1 MNRAFLVALLGALL
15 FCMVACKSQQADDK
29 EAIRQ
34 GVVTYLTS
42 LKGLNIPNMDI
53 VVTQYSVNGNQ
64 AQAQVEIRAKNGDA
78 SGGSMQLAYNLEKR
92 GDRWVVV
99 KSQPAGGTLQHPGP
113 GAIPPG
119 TTMPPGHPDVNG
131 SSAGQPVHSDLNEI
145 IKSAQPPAQKP
156 PAQQPAPSSNPPS
169 KP

>member
-1 MNRAFLVALLGALL
+1 MNRAFFAALLGALL
-15 FCMVACKSQQADDK
+15 LCTVACKSQKADDK

-53 VVTQYSVNGNQ
+53 AVARYSVNGNQ

-78 SGGSMQLAYNLEKR
+78 SGSMQLAYNLEKR
-92 GDRWVVV
+92 GDQWVVV
-99 KSQPAGGTLQHPGP
+99 KSQAAGGTLQHPGP
-113 GAIPPG
+113 GAVPPG
-119 TTMPPGHPDVNG
+119 ATMPPGHPSVSG
-131 SSAGQPVHSDLNEI
+131 SSAAQPVHSDLNEI
-145 IKSAQPPAQKP
+145 MKSAQPPAP
-156 PAQQPAPSSNPPS
+156 QPAPSSPPS

>member
-1 MNRAFLVALLGALL
+1 MNRAFFAALLGALL
-15 FCMVACKSQQADDK
+15 LCTVACKSQKADDK

-53 VVTQYSVNGNQ
+53 AVTRYSVNGNQ

-78 SGGSMQLAYNLEKR
+78 SGSMQLAYNLEKR
-92 GDRWVVV
+92 GDQWVVV
-99 KSQPAGGTLQHPGP
+99 KSQAAGGTLQHPGP
-113 GAIPPG
+113 GAVPPG
-119 TTMPPGHPDVNG
+119 ATMPPGHPSVSG
-131 SSAGQPVHSDLNEI
+131 SSAAQPVHSDLNEI
-145 IKSAQPPAQKP
+145 IKSAQPPAP
-156 PAQQPAPSSNPPS
+156 QPAPSSPPS

>member
-1 MNRAFLVALLGALL
+1 MNRAFVAAVLGALL
-15 FCMVACKSQQADDK
+15 FCSVACKSQKADDK

-64 AQAQVEIRAKNGDA
+64 AQAQVEIRAKGGNGA
-78 SGGSMQLAYNLEKR
+78 GGSMQLAYNLEKR
-92 GDRWVVV
+92 GDQWVVL

-113 GAIPPG
+113 GEMPPG
-119 TTMPPGHPDVNG
+119 ATMPPGHPAVDG
-131 SSAGQPVHSDLNEI
+131 SSTGQPVHSDLNEI
-145 IKSAQPPAQKP
+145 MKSAQPPAQKP
-156 PAQQPAPSSNPPS
+156 PAQQSAPSTNPPS

>member
-1 MNRAFLVALLGALL
+1 MNRAFLAAVLGALL
-15 FCMVACKSQQADDK
+15 LCTVACKSQKADDK

-53 VVTQYSVNGNQ
+53 AVTQYSVNGNQ
-64 AQAQVEIRAKNGDA
+64 AQARVEIRAKNGDA

-92 GDRWVVV
+92 GDQWVVV

-113 GAIPPG
+113 GAVTPG
-119 TTMPPGHPDVNG
+119 ATMPPGHPSVSG

-145 IKSAQPPAQKP
+145 IKSARP

>member
-1 MNRAFLVALLGALL
+1 MNRAFLAALLGALL
-15 FCMVACKSQQADDK
+15 LCTVACKSQKADDK
-29 EAIRQ
+29 EAIRL

-53 VVTQYSVNGNQ
+53 AVTQYSVNGNQ

-78 SGGSMQLAYNLEKR
+78 SGGSMQLAYNLKKR
-92 GDRWVVV
+92 GDQWVVV

-113 GAIPPG
+113 GEIPPG
-119 TTMPPGHPDVNG
+119 ATMPPGHPDVSG

-145 IKSAQPPAQKP
+145 IKSAQPPAQKTP
-156 PAQQPAPSSNPPS
+156 TQQPAPANPPS

>member
-15 FCMVACKSQQADDK
+15 LCTVACKSQKADDK

-53 VVTQYSVNGNQ
+53 AVTQYSVNGNQ

-92 GDRWVVV
+92 GDQWVVV
-99 KSQPAGGTLQHPGP
+99 KSQAAGGTLQHPGLGAVPP
-113 GAIPPG
+113 GA
-119 TTMPPGHPDVNG
+119 TVTPGHPSVSG

-145 IKSAQPPAQKP
+145 IKSAQP
-156 PAQQPAPSSNPPS
+156 AQQPAPSSNPPS

>member
-1 MNRAFLVALLGALL
+1 MNRAFLAALLGALL
-15 FCMVACKSQQADDK
+15 LCTVACKSQKSDDK
-29 EAIRQ
+29 EAIRL

-53 VVTQYSVNGNQ
+53 AVMQYSVNGNQ
-64 AQAQVEIRAKNGDA
+64 AQAQVEIHAKNGDP

-92 GDRWVVV
+92 GDQWVVV
-99 KSQPAGGTLQHPGP
+99 KSQPAGGTLQHPGT
-113 GAIPPG
+113 GEIPPG
-119 TTMPPGHPDVNG
+119 ATMHPGHPGVSG
-131 SSAGQPVHSDLNEI
+131 SGAGQPLHSDLNEI

-156 PAQQPAPSSNPPS
+156 PTPQPAPANPPS

>member
-1 MNRAFLVALLGALL
+1 MNRAFLAAVLGALL
-15 FCMVACKSQQADDK
+15 LCTVACKSQKADDK

-53 VVTQYSVNGNQ
+53 AVTQYSVNGSH

-78 SGGSMQLAYNLEKR
+78 SGSMQLAYNLEKR
-92 GDRWVVV
+92 GDQWVVV
-99 KSQPAGGTLQHPGP
+99 KSQAAGGTLQHPGP
-113 GAIPPG
+113 GAVPPG
-119 TTMPPGHPDVNG
+119 ATMPPGHPSVSG
-131 SSAGQPVHSDLNEI
+131 SSAAQPVHSDLNEI
-145 IKSAQPPAQKP
+145 IKSAQPPAP
-156 PAQQPAPSSNPPS
+156 QPAPSSPPS

>member
-1 MNRAFLVALLGALL
+1 MNRAFVAAVLGALL
-15 FCMVACKSQQADDK
+15 FFSVACKPQKADDK

-64 AQAQVEIRAKNGDA
+64 AQAQVEIRAKGGDGA
-78 SGGSMQLAYNLEKR
+78 GGSMQLAYNLEKR
-92 GDRWVVV
+92 GDQWVVL

-113 GAIPPG
+113 GEIPPG
-119 TTMPPGHPDVNG
+119 AAMPPGHPAVDR

-145 IKSAQPPAQKP
+145 MKSAQPPAQKP
-156 PAQQPAPSSNPPS
+156 PAQQPAPSTNPPS

>member
-1 MNRAFLVALLGALL
+1 MNRAFVAAVLGALL
-15 FCMVACKSQQADDK
+15 FCGVACKSQKADDK

-64 AQAQVEIRAKNGDA
+64 AQAQVEIRAKGGDA
-78 SGGSMQLAYNLEKR
+78 AGGSMQLAYNLERR
-92 GDRWVVV
+92 GDQWVVL

-113 GAIPPG
+113 GEIPPG
-119 TTMPPGHPDVNG
+119 ATMPPGHPAVGG
-131 SSAGQPVHSDLNEI
+131 SSTGQPVHSDLNEI
-145 IKSAQPPAQKP
+145 MKSAQPPAQKA
-156 PAQQPAPSSNPPS
+156 PAQQPPPSTNPPS

>member
-1 MNRAFLVALLGALL
+1 MNRAFVAAVLGALL
-15 FCMVACKSQQADDK
+15 FCSAACKSQKADDK

-64 AQAQVEIRAKNGDA
+64 AQAQVEIRAKGGDG
-78 SGGSMQLAYNLEKR
+78 SGGSMQLAYNLGKR
-92 GDRWVVV
+92 GDQWVVL
-99 KSQPAGGTLQHPGP
+99 KSQPVGGSLQHPGP
-113 GAIPPG
+113 GEIPPG
-119 TTMPPGHPDVNG
+119 STMPPGHPAVDG
-131 SSAGQPVHSDLNEI
+131 SGAGQPVHSDLNEI
-145 IKSAQPPAQKP
+145 MKSAQPPAQKP
-156 PAQQPAPSSNPPS
+156 PSQQPAPSTNPPS

>member
-1 MNRAFLVALLGALL
+1 MNRAFLTALLGALL
-15 FCMVACKSQQADDK
+15 LCTVACKSQKADDK

-53 VVTQYSVNGNQ
+53 AVTQYSVNGNQ

-92 GDRWVVV
+92 GDQWVVV

-113 GAIPPG
+113 GAVPPVA
-119 TTMPPGHPDVNG
+119 TMPPGHPSVSG
-131 SSAGQPVHSDLNEI
+131 SSAGQAVHSDLNEI
-145 IKSAQPPAQKP
+145 IKSAQPPAQ
-156 PAQQPAPSSNPPS
+156 QTAPSSNPPS

>member
-1 MNRAFLVALLGALL
+1 MNRAFFAALLGALL
-15 FCMVACKSQQADDK
+15 LCTVACKSQKADDK

-53 VVTQYSVNGNQ
+53 AVARYSVNGNQ

-78 SGGSMQLAYNLEKR
+78 SGSMQLAYNLEKR
-92 GDRWVVV
+92 GDQWVVV
-99 KSQPAGGTLQHPGP
+99 KSQAAGGTLQHPGP
-113 GAIPPG
+113 GAVPPG
-119 TTMPPGHPDVNG
+119 ATMPPGHPSVSG
-131 SSAGQPVHSDLNEI
+131 SSAAQPVHSDLNEI
-145 IKSAQPPAQKP
+145 IKSAQPPAP
-156 PAQQPAPSSNPPS
+156 QPAPSSPPS

>member
-1 MNRAFLVALLGALL
+1 MNRAFFAALLGALL
-15 FCMVACKSQQADDK
+15 LCTVACKSQKADDK

-53 VVTQYSVNGNQ
+53 AVTQYSVNGNQ

-78 SGGSMQLAYNLEKR
+78 SGSMQLAYNLEKR
-92 GDRWVVV
+92 GDQWVVV
-99 KSQPAGGTLQHPGP
+99 KSQAAGGTLQHPGP
-113 GAIPPG
+113 GAVPPG
-119 TTMPPGHPDVNG
+119 ATMPPGHPSVSG
-131 SSAGQPVHSDLNEI
+131 SSAAQPVHSDLNEI
-145 IKSAQPPAQKP
+145 IKSAQPPAP
-156 PAQQPAPSSNPPS
+156 QPAPSSPPS

>member
-1 MNRAFLVALLGALL
+1 VLGALL
-15 FCMVACKSQQADDK
+15 LCTVACKSQKADDK

-53 VVTQYSVNGNQ
+53 AVARYSVNGNQ

-78 SGGSMQLAYNLEKR
+78 SGSMQLAYNLEKR
-92 GDRWVVV
+92 GDQWVVV
-99 KSQPAGGTLQHPGP
+99 KSQAAGGTLQHPGP
-113 GAIPPG
+113 GAVPPG
-119 TTMPPGHPDVNG
+119 ATMPPGHPSVSG
-131 SSAGQPVHSDLNEI
+131 SSAAQPVHSDLNEI
-145 IKSAQPPAQKP
+145 IKSAQPPAP
-156 PAQQPAPSSNPPS
+156 QPAPSSPPS

>member
-1 MNRAFLVALLGALL
+1 MNRAFFAALLGALL
-15 FCMVACKSQQADDK
+15 LCTVACKSQKADDK

-53 VVTQYSVNGNQ
+53 AVTQYSVRGNQ

-92 GDRWVVV
+92 GDQWVVV

-113 GAIPPG
+113 GAVPPVA
-119 TTMPPGHPDVNG
+119 TMPPGHPSVSG

-145 IKSAQPPAQKP
+145 IKSAQPPAQ
-156 PAQQPAPSSNPPS
+156 QTAPSSNPPS

>member
-1 MNRAFLVALLGALL
+1 MNRAFLAALLGALL
-15 FCMVACKSQQADDK
+15 LCSAACKSQKADDK

-53 VVTQYSVNGNQ
+53 AVTQYSVNGSQ
-64 AQAQVEIRAKNGDA
+64 AQAQVEIRAKGGDA

-92 GDRWVVV
+92 GDQWVVV

-119 TTMPPGHPDVNG
+119 ATMPPGHPGVNG
-131 SSAGQPVHSDLNEI
+131 SAGQPVHSDLNEI
-145 IKSAQPPAQKP
+145 MKSAQPPAQQ
-156 PAQQPAPSSNPPS
+156 PAQPPAPSSNPPS

>member
-1 MNRAFLVALLGALL
+1 VLGALL
-15 FCMVACKSQQADDK
+15 LCTVACKSQRADDK

-53 VVTQYSVNGNQ
+53 AVTQYSVNGNQ

-92 GDRWVVV
+92 GDQWVVV

-113 GAIPPG
+113 GAVPPG
-119 TTMPPGHPDVNG
+119 ATMPPGHPGVNG

-145 IKSAQPPAQKP
+145 IKSAQPPAQP
-156 PAQQPAPSSNPPS
+156 PAPSSNPPS

>member
-1 MNRAFLVALLGALL
+1 MNRAFFAALLGALL
-15 FCMVACKSQQADDK
+15 LCTVACKSQKADDK

-53 VVTQYSVNGNQ
+53 AVTQYSVNGNQ

-78 SGGSMQLAYNLEKR
+78 SGSMQLAYNLEKR
-92 GDRWVVV
+92 GDQWVVV
-99 KSQPAGGTLQHPGP
+99 KSQAAGGTLQHPGP
-113 GAIPPG
+113 GAVPPG
-119 TTMPPGHPDVNG
+119 ATMPPGHPSVSG
-131 SSAGQPVHSDLNEI
+131 SSAAQPVHSDLNEI
-145 IKSAQPPAQKP
+145 MKSAQPPAP
-156 PAQQPAPSSNPPS
+156 QPAPSSPPS

>member
-1 MNRAFLVALLGALL
+1 MNRAFLAALLGALL
-15 FCMVACKSQQADDK
+15 LCTVACKSQKADDK

-53 VVTQYSVNGNQ
+53 AVTQYSVNGSQ
-64 AQAQVEIRAKNGDA
+64 AQAEVQIRAKNGDA
-78 SGGSMQLAYNLEKR
+78 SGGSMQLAYNLKKR
-92 GDRWVVV
+92 GNQWVVV

-113 GAIPPG
+113 GAVPPVA
-119 TTMPPGHPDVNG
+119 TMPPGHPSVSG

-145 IKSAQPPAQKP
+145 MKSAQPPAQKP
-156 PAQQPAPSSNPPS
+156 PTQQPAPGNPPS

>member
-1 MNRAFLVALLGALL
+1 MNRAFVAAVLGALL
-15 FCMVACKSQQADDK
+15 FCGVACKSQKADDK

-64 AQAQVEIRAKNGDA
+64 AQAQVEIRAKGGDA
-78 SGGSMQLAYNLEKR
+78 AGGSMQLAYNLERR
-92 GDRWVVV
+92 GD
-99 KSQPAGGTLQHPGP
+99 Q
-113 GAIPPG
+113 
-119 TTMPPGHPDVNG
+119 
-131 SSAGQPVHSDLNEI
+131 
-145 IKSAQPPAQKP
+145 SAQPPAQKA
-156 PAQQPAPSSNPPS
+156 PAQQPPPSTNPPS